1 MFTRKSTL
9 LKNALDA
16 CQQRLAERDAEH
28 DALRE
33 SMAIIEFSTS
43 GEIIDAN
50 PLFLTL
56 MGYSLSA
63 LMGRHHRLFCTSE
76 YANSPQYAALWR
88 RLQQGEPVSG
98 EFQRL
103 SSTGRAVWLEATYLP
118 VRGANGQVEKVIKV
132 ASDITEGT
140 LRNQMHASVMDA
152 VNRSMAVIEFDL
164 QGKVVNANDNFLNT
178 MGYRLEEIRGKHHST
193 FCLPSE
199 VHGAAYKDFWLG
211 LCRGE
216 PRSGLFQRVARQGRH
231 VWLQAT
237 YNPLYDVDGKLYGVM
252 KLASDITERIEQ
264 RRSESQAAML
274 AFETSRETNEHASQG
289 TAVVAQAVSRVQD
302 IAEELREA
310 AGNINALSQLSE
322 EIGSIVGAIRAI
334 AEQTNLLAL
343 NAAIEAAR
351 AGEQGRGFAVV
362 ADEVRNLATRTS
374 TSTLEIGEVVARS
387 QALAQQAVKSMHDS
401 TLKAEQGL
409 ALAEEAGAAMQA
421 IHVGAK
427 QVVEAIGRFSDI
439 LESDQGAKGTQP

>member
-1 MFTRKSTL
+1 
-9 LKNALDA
+9 
-16 CQQRLAERDAEH
+16 
-28 DALRE
+28 
-33 SMAIIEFSTS
+33 
-43 GEIIDAN
+43 
-50 PLFLTL
+50 
-56 MGYSLSA
+56 
-63 LMGRHHRLFCTSE
+63 
-76 YANSPQYAALWR
+76 
-88 RLQQGEPVSG
+88 
-98 EFQRL
+98 
-103 SSTGRAVWLEATYLP
+103 
-118 VRGANGQVEKVIKV
+118 
-132 ASDITEGT
+132 
-140 LRNQMHASVMDA
+140 
-152 VNRSMAVIEFDL
+152 
-164 QGKVVNANDNFLNT
+164 
-178 MGYRLEEIRGKHHST
+178 
-193 FCLPSE
+193 
-199 VHGAAYKDFWLG
+199 
-211 LCRGE
+211 
-216 PRSGLFQRVARQGRH
+216 
-231 VWLQAT
+231 
-237 YNPLYDVDGKLYGVM
+237 
-252 KLASDITERIEQ
+252 
-264 RRSESQAAML
+264 ML